1 MPPDTHTHAL
11 PVRSPFRLD
20 LTVSAL
26 RRLRTNVVNVLSD
39 EGHFLRA
46 LEGERGPLLVR
57 ARQVTPESLE
67 VTVQGAA
74 REQAAAIAAVQRMLG
89 VERDLTLFERAAARL
104 PWLRALAR
112 RMRGVKPPRF
122 PTLWESCV
130 NAIVFQQVSLAAATT
145 VTRRLVR
152 ALGTRLE
159 LEGMPLYAFPG
170 PERFLAARD
179 DALRAAG
186 LSAQKLATLR
196 RAAEAIEAGTLDERA
211 LEALPSA
218 EAAARLREL
227 KGIGPWTA
235 VVILLRGLGRLDV
248 FPMNDS
254 GVVRN
259 LALASGLGAEDIPA
273 LLHALEPQQGMLYF
287 MLLLARLEASGEL
300 GAASIAER

>member
-1 MPPDTHTHAL
+1 MSPASHATHAL
-11 PVRSPFRLD
+11 PVRAPFRLD

-26 RRLRTNVVNVLSD
+26 RRLRTNVVNVLSG
-39 EGHFLRA
+39 EGDFLRL

-57 ARQVTPESLE
+57 ARPAGADALA
-67 VTVQGAA
+67 VTVEGPE
-74 REQAAAIAAVQRMLG
+74 REHAAAVDAVRRMLG
-89 VERDLTLFERAAARL
+89 VDRDLAPFERAAARL
-104 PWLRALAR
+104 PWLGALAR

-130 NAIVFQQVSLAAATT
+130 NAIVFQQVSLAAAST

-152 ALGTRLE
+152 ALGTRVEAGGL
-159 LEGMPLYAFPG
+159 PLYTFPG
-170 PERFLAARD
+170 ADRFLAAGD
-179 DALRAAG
+179 DELRAAG
-186 LSAQKLATLR
+186 LSAQKLASLR
-196 RAAEAIEAGTLDERA
+196 RVAEAIAAGALDERE

-218 EAAARLREL
+218 EAAARLREM

-254 GVVRN
+254 GVARN
-259 LALASGLGAEDIPA
+259 LALASGLGPADVPA
-273 LLHALEPQQGMLYF
+273 LLRALEPQQGMLYF

-300 GAASIAER
+300 GAASVGE